1 MKSSKTREM
10 LKEQYLNCL
19 KEGKIPWQAGW
30 KNVKLYNGFS
40 NHQYTGIN
48 KMLLQYLSNQRG
60 YEDPRFFTFNQVKDM
75 GLHLNETAKGNGI
88 PIEFWSLYDRK
99 EKKTIT
105 LVDFERIK
113 VKEPERIPDIKWMV
127 KNYHVFNGIHVE
139 GLPELELSPE
149 IELKE
154 TDHKRFVDTLIKNMG
169 VIIVEKK
176 LNDKAY
182 YVPTD
187 DMVVLPPYNSFFTDE
202 DYYAVILHEI
212 AHATGH
218 ESRLNRN
225 IKNIYGSVDYAKEE
239 LRAEISSS
247 FVNSELG
254 IVTDTVME
262 NHKAYIQ
269 SWIQIIEEQE
279 KELFS
284 AINDAE
290 KIAEYMEEKGQLN
303 IFLSQ
308 NKEAEEKEDL
318 SSLKN
323 TFNHSKDIVKS
334 MDNVISEKKIQ
345 KSDACIER

>member
-19 KEGKIPWQAGW
+19 KEGRIPWQAVW
-30 KNVKLYNGFS
+30 KKLNLYNGFS

-48 KMLLQYLSNQRG
+48 KMLLQYMSNQRG

-88 PIEFWSLYDRK
+88 PIEFWSLYDKK

-105 LVDFERIK
+105 LGDFERIK
-113 VKEPERIPDIKWMV
+113 AEEPERIPDIKWMV
-127 KNYHVFNGIHVE
+127 KNYHVFNGIHIE
-139 GLPELELSPE
+139 GLPELELTSE
-149 IELKE
+149 IELE
-154 TDHKRFVDTLIKNMG
+154 ESDHKLFVDTLVNNMG
-169 VIIVEKK
+169 VTLLEKK

-182 YVPTD
+182 YVPSEDT
-187 DMVVLPPYNSFFTDE
+187 VVLPSYNSFFTDE
-202 DYYAVILHEI
+202 DYYAVVLHEL

-225 IKNIYGSVDYAKEE
+225 ITNVFGSVEYAKEE

-254 IVTDTVME
+254 IVSETVMD

-269 SWIQIIEEQE
+269 AWIQIIEEQE

-290 KIAEYMEEKGQLN
+290 KIAEYMEEKGQLEK
-303 IFLSQ
+303 IVDLY
-308 NKEAEEKEDL
+308 KEVEDKKSL
-318 SSLKN
+318 PSLKN
-323 TFNHSKDIVKS
+323 TVNHTKDKVKT
-334 MDNVISEKKIQ
+334 MNKAISEKKIQ
-345 KSDACIER
+345 KSAVGVER